1 MLLYL
6 KGIFLRAFGSASS
19 TSSIL
24 YGHGRGSD
32 FESPKI
38 LAFLSVQT
46 FIFTHCVSFVQT
58 FPFLYLKRIMAT
70 LAEYVLL
77 GWVDKSMHF
86 LHPVLI
92 LDLFLETP
100 NFCLFFSGPNLC
112 QAASISYLPSLS
124 QS

>member
-46 FIFTHCVSFVQT
+46 FIFTHRVSFVQT

-77 GWVDKSMHF
+77 GWVDNAFSAPCSDTRFISRDTKF
-86 LHPVLI
+86 LS
-92 LDLFLETP
+92 
-100 NFCLFFSGPNLC
+100 FF
-112 QAASISYLPSLS
+112 
-124 QS
+124 